1 MTFDLQILRGSNQ
14 PTPSVVAYASPPLAM
29 EGTAKIAQKFAHLF
43 LREYDPVR
51 NRGTQFP
58 GLMKTG
64 QILTDSAVITNFT
77 AAVLRIIREL
87 GDQSEL
93 PGSEQI
99 ARADLTSHALSSDLV
114 TLNVRLTTGDGTV
127 DFVLPVQRV

>member
-1 MTFDLQILRGSNQ
+1 MALQ
-14 PTPSVVAYASPPLAM
+14 
-29 EGTAKIAQKFAHLF
+29 GTAKAAQKFAHLF
-43 LREYDPVR
+43 LREYDPIR

-58 GLMKTG
+58 ILMKTG
-64 QILTDSAVITNFT
+64 RILTDSAVVTNFT

-87 GDQSEL
+87 GDQTDL

-99 ARADLTSHALSSDLV
+99 ARADLTSHALSSDSI

-127 DFVLPVQRV
+127 DFILPVQRV